1 MPTKTM
7 RSIFFKSSTLP
18 SLPFP
23 PSSPHRTFS
32 DSLMEEN
39 IENAESVITKWNSV
53 TDQSSSSYAK
63 LTPLFNGTRLEAKQ
77 YINAVKGL
85 QSTMEHL
92 VAQDPNSKT
101 LVKSQFLMQLAMKTL
116 EKEFYRILSS
126 NREYLDSET
135 VSNRSSSDRRR
146 SFSDYDD
153 EITEDDEFSVAG
165 NSISET
171 ERMSMIA
178 MADLKAIA
186 DCMISS
192 GYARE
197 CVKIY
202 IVMRKSIVDEAL
214 YHLGVERLSFSQ
226 VQKME
231 WEVVELKIKTWLNA
245 VKAAVGNVFYGE
257 RILCDHIFSAASE
270 KRVAESCF
278 TEITREGAMLLF
290 GFPEMVAKCKKTP
303 EKLFKTLDLYEAIS
317 DNWPQIESIFSLEST
332 SGVRTTAFTSLLKL
346 GDAVRTMLSEFE
358 SAIQKDSSKV
368 AVPSGG
374 VHPLT
379 RYVMN
384 YITFLADYS
393 GVLGDIIADCP
404 QSPLPET
411 YYRSP
416 MRDENPL
423 VSDISERIAWLIL
436 VLLCKLDAKAKLYN
450 DVALSYT
457 FLANNMQY
465 VVVKVRRSNLGFL
478 LGEDWLAKHE
488 AKVKEYLSK
497 YERVGWSK
505 VLSSLPENP
514 TAAMPAEQIRA
525 TFMSFNAAFKETC
538 RKQSTWI
545 VLDAKLRDEIKISIS
560 SKVVDKYKK
569 FYEKNRSG
577 SDPVNGLLPEDV
589 TNYLSD
595 ILNGN
600 GDSGGGSSHSSS
612 TTSSSHRSPAR
623 LDQSQ

>member
-1 MPTKTM
+1 MHSKRM

-18 SLPFP
+18 ILPFS
-23 PSSPHRTFS
+23 PSSPYRTFS

-39 IENAESVITKWNSV
+39 FENAESLITKWNSV
-53 TDQSSSSYAK
+53 TDKSS

-77 YINAVKGL
+77 YLNVVKGL
-85 QSTMEHL
+85 QSTMKYL

-101 LVKSQFLMQLAMKTL
+101 LVRSQFLMQLAMKTL

-135 VSNRSSSDRRR
+135 VSNRFSTDRRI

-153 EITEDDEFSVAG
+153 EITEDDQFGVTG
-165 NSISET
+165 NSTSET
-171 ERMSMIA
+171 DRMSMIA

-192 GYARE
+192 GYGRE

-202 IVMRKSIVDEAL
+202 IIMRKSIVDEAL

-245 VKAAVGNVFYGE
+245 VKAAVGTVFYGE
-257 RILCDHIFSAASE
+257 RMLCDHIFSTATE
-270 KRVAESCF
+270 KKFAESCF
-278 TEITREGAMLLF
+278 AEITREGALLLF

-317 DNWPQIESIFSLEST
+317 DNWPQVESIFSFEST
-332 SGVRTTAFTSLLKL
+332 SGVRTAAVTSLLKL
-346 GDAVRTMLSEFE
+346 SDAVRAMLSEFE

-368 AVPSGG
+368 PVPAGG

-384 YITFLADYS
+384 YITFLSDYS
-393 GVLGDIIADCP
+393 SVLGDIIADCP

-423 VSDISERIAWLIL
+423 ISDISERIAWLIL
-436 VLLCKLDAKAKLYN
+436 LVLCKLDAKAELYN
-450 DVALSYT
+450 DVALSYM

-478 LGEDWLAKHE
+478 LGQDWLAKHE
-488 AKVKEYLSK
+488 TKVKEYLSK
-497 YERVGWSK
+497 YERVGWGN

-514 TAAMPAEQIRA
+514 TAEMTAEQIRA
-525 TFMSFNAAFKETC
+525 AFMSFNAAFQEAC

-545 VLDAKLRDEIKISIS
+545 VLDAKLRDEIKISIA
-560 SKVVDKYKK
+560 SKVEDKYKE
-569 FYEKNRSG
+569 FYEKHWSG
-577 SDPVNGLLPEDV
+577 SDPVNGLLPEDLR
-589 TNYLSD
+589 NYLSH
-595 ILNGN
+595 ILHGN

-612 TTSSSHRSPAR
+612 TTSSSHRSPVR
-623 LDQSQ
+623 L

>member
-1 MPTKTM
+1 M
-7 RSIFFKSSTLP
+7 RSIFFKPSTLSP
-18 SLPFP
+18 LSTP
-23 PSSPHRTFS
+23 PSFS
-32 DSLMEEN
+32 DSEMEEN
-39 IENAESVITKWNSV
+39 FENAESLITKWNSV
-53 TDQSSSSYAK
+53 TEQSSSSYAK
-63 LTPLFNGTRLEAKQ
+63 LTPLFNGTHLEANHF
-77 YINAVKGL
+77 INAVKGL
-85 QSTMEHL
+85 QSTMMHL
-92 VAQDPNSKT
+92 AAQDPNSKI
-101 LVKSQFLMQLAMKTL
+101 LVRSQLLMQLAMKTL

-126 NREYLDSET
+126 NKELLDSET
-135 VSNRSSSDRRR
+135 VSNRSSTERRR
-146 SFSDYDD
+146 SFSDNDD
-153 EITEDDEFSVAG
+153 EITEDDEFRVHGYS
-165 NSISET
+165 NSET
-171 ERMSMIA
+171 ET

-202 IVMRKSIVDEAL
+202 IIMRKSIVDEAL
-214 YHLGVERLSFSQ
+214 YHLGVEKLSFSQ

-245 VKAAVGNVFYGE
+245 VKAAVGTVFYGE
-257 RILCDHIFSAASE
+257 RILCDHIFSTASE

-278 TEITREGAMLLF
+278 AEITREGAVLLF

-317 DNWPQIESIFSLEST
+317 DNWPQIESIFSFEST
-332 SGVRTTAFTSLLKL
+332 SGVRTMAATSLLKL
-346 GDAVRTMLSEFE
+346 GDAVRAMLSEFE
-358 SAIQKDSSKV
+358 SAIQKDSSKIPMP
-368 AVPSGG
+368 AGG
-374 VHPLT
+374 IHPLT

-423 VSDISERIAWLIL
+423 VSDISERIAWMIL
-436 VLLCKLDAKAKLYN
+436 VVLCKLDAKAKLYN
-450 DVALSYT
+450 DVALSYM

-465 VVVKVRRSNLGFL
+465 IVIKVRKSNLGFL

-497 YERVGWSK
+497 YKRVGWSK

-514 TAAMPAEQIRA
+514 TAEMTAEQIRA
-525 TFMSFNAAFKETC
+525 TFTSFNVTFKETC
-538 RKQSTWI
+538 RKHSTWI
-545 VLDAKLRDEIKISIS
+545 VLDAKLRDEIKISIA
-560 SKVVDKYKK
+560 SKVVEKYRE
-569 FYEKNRSG
+569 FYENHWFG

-595 ILNGN
+595 ILHGN

-612 TTSSSHRSPAR
+612 TTASSNRSPAPH
-623 LDQSQ
+623 LKYSGFAL